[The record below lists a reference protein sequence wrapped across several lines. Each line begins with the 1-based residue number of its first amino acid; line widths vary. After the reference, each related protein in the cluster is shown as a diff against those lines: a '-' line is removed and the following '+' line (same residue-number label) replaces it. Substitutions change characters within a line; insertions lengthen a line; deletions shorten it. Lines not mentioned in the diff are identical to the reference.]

1 MNKALGILYAFL
13 GGAIV
18 GCSVAILFAPE
29 KGSDL
34 RSRIKEMLKQKGID
48 FSDDEVEQLV
58 KQISAQIEE

>member
-34 RSRIKEMLKQKGID
+34 RSRIKEMLKKKGID
-48 FSDDEVEQLV
+48 FSVDEVEQLV

>member
-34 RSRIKEMLKQKGID
+34 RTRIKEMLKQKGID